1 MISEAQI
8 RALAA
13 YHGEPVVT
21 TVYLDV
27 DGRHRPIRAALPA
40 AFEGVTTELTARLP
54 DGERSLSR
62 AVNADLVRM
71 REWLAGSWERRTTR
85 GLAMFACSAEDWFH
99 VVPLAFPVADAAGI
113 GPHPRIAPLLAAL
126 EAHQRFMVALV
137 DRRRVRI
144 LRVELGEANEVAGLV
159 EPEERA
165 VDTGAEQEQL
175 ESQAEEAA
183 RAHWRRAAA
192 HVEQALA
199 AWPTARLVL
208 GGPDEAV
215 AGLTACLPTA
225 IRATVAGRAAVAVA
239 APVGDIVT
247 AATAVITAV
256 EQAREAATLDELRQR
271 AETGA
276 GAVVGLDATLTALEE
291 KRVETLVVTQ
301 GFTAPGGQCPLCG
314 HLGSD
319 VGRCPRC
326 GSDSVPVDDIVEM
339 AVDEAAAQHSAIEF
353 CRAGELDEVGK
364 IGALQRF

>member
-13 YHGEPVVT
+13 YEGEPVVT

-27 DGRHRPIRAALPA
+27 DGRHRPIRATLPA
-40 AFEGVTTELTARLP
+40 VFEGVTTELMSRLA
-54 DGERSLSR
+54 DGDPSVYR
-62 AVNADLVRM
+62 AVAADLDRM
-71 REWLAGSWERRTTR
+71 REWVNGDWDRSTTR
-85 GLAMFACSAEDWFH
+85 GVAMFACSGQAWFH

-113 GPHPRIAPLLAAL
+113 GPHPRIAPLLAAV

-144 LRVELGEANEVAGLV
+144 VRVELGEAREADGLL

-165 VDTGAEQEQL
+165 VDRGAEQEQL

-199 AWPTARLVL
+199 AWPTSRLVL

-215 AGLTACLPTA
+215 AGLTGCLPA
-225 IRATVAGRAAVAVA
+225 SIRSTVAGRVSVAVA
-239 APVGDIVT
+239 ASVGDVVS
-247 AATAVITAV
+247 AASAVITAV
-256 EQAREAATLDELRQR
+256 EQAREAATVEELRQR

-276 GAVVGLDATLTALEE
+276 GAVIGLDATLTALEE
-291 KRVETLVVTQ
+291 KRVETLVVAQ
-301 GFTAPGGQCPLCG
+301 GFSAPGGHCPSCG

-326 GSDSVPVDDIVEM
+326 GSDNIAVDDIVEM
-339 AVDEAAAQHSAIEF
+339 AVDEAAAQHSVIEF
-353 CRAGELDEVGK
+353 CRDGELDGVGK

>member
-27 DGRHRPIRAALPA
+27 DGRHRPIRATLPA
-40 AFEGVTTELTARLP
+40 VFEGVTTELTDRLA
-54 DGERSLSR
+54 DGDRSVYR
-62 AVNADLVRM
+62 AVSADLDRM
-71 REWLAGSWERRTTR
+71 REWLGRDWERSTTR
-85 GLAMFACSAEDWFH
+85 GLAMFACSAEDWFQ
-99 VVPLAFPVADAAGI
+99 VVPLAFPVADTAGI

-126 EAHQRFMVALV
+126 DAHQRFMVALV

-144 LRVELGEANEVAGLV
+144 LHVELGEANEAAALT

-175 ESQAEEAA
+175 ESHAEEAA

-192 HVEQALA
+192 HVERALA
-199 AWPTARLVL
+199 EWPTAQLVL

-215 AGLTACLPTA
+215 AGLSGCLPA
-225 IRATVAGRAAVAVA
+225 SVRATVAGRVSVAVA
-239 APVGDIVT
+239 APVGDVVT
-247 AATAVITAV
+247 AAAAVITAV
-256 EQAREAATLDELRQR
+256 EQAREAATVAELRQR
-271 AETGA
+271 AETGR
-276 GAVVGLDATLTALEE
+276 GAVIGLDATLAALEE
-291 KRVETLVVTQ
+291 KRVETLVVAE
-301 GFTAPGGQCPLCG
+301 GFTSPGGQCPSCG
-314 HLGSD
+314 HLGPD

-326 GSDSVPVDDIVEM
+326 GSDNVAVDDIVEI

-353 CRAGELDEVGK
+353 CRDGELDEVGK